1 MSAILLRNSSR
12 RKQSG
17 QKKEAKPTS
26 AGRARFQFPG
36 PSIRPSE
43 YPSQSAP
50 ISLARKSPL
59 SLSAVSPSLSQE
71 TPHGSASFL
80 LSFSSLSP
88 SRPFW
93 PRLSSAPIGPS
104 MAPFVPRGMLRTSI
118 ILPDPAGFTDTSQE
132 QMNASHF
139 DGFMNTLGER
149 TGREDLLFS
158 SRSSFYIAW
167 IRPSS
172 RRVSPRRAAVFGLL
186 APRRSR
192 PNGARRLGEL
202 ASFES
207 RR

>member
-1 MSAILLRNSSR
+1 MHRNSSR

-50 ISLARKSPL
+50 ISLARESPL
-59 SLSAVSPSLSQE
+59 PLAAVSPSLS
-71 TPHGSASFL
+71 HKKRL
-80 LSFSSLSP
+80 IDRHRSFSLSLSL
-88 SRPFW
+88 SPFW

-149 TGREDLLFS
+149 GRGQEDLLFS
-158 SRSSFYIAW
+158 SRSFFYIAW
-167 IRPSS
+167 IDPLLTAFLPGVARRGEPPSS
-172 RRVSPRRAAVFGLL
+172 GSWHRDGVALMEPVA
-186 APRRSR
+186 
-192 PNGARRLGEL
+192 
-202 ASFES
+202 
-207 RR
+207 